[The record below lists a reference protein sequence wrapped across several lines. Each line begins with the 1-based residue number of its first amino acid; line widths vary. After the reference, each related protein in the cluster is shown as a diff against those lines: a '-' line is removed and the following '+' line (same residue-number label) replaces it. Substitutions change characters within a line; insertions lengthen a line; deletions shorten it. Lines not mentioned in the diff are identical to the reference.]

1 MTFSTGALFS
11 LLAGAS
17 WGDLLSLLVRI
28 TLIAAVGGCL
38 CALLRHASAAKRH
51 LAATTTLAA
60 LIALPIAWA
69 LLPSVSLPILPAK
82 PVSTSAV
89 ERTAPA
95 PEVAGSSSSAGFP
108 RPQVGAVTG
117 ITAPA
122 SLHVSG
128 SQALALAILIAFV
141 VTTALLLHLFLS
153 LAAAWITAR
162 RARRVDD
169 ASLRRDLDEARAR
182 LGVSR
187 PVDLRESASVGV
199 PVVWG
204 FVRPV
209 LLLPLGARHWTREQL
224 RVVFL
229 HEVAHVARRDGLGLL
244 LGRVVTSLF
253 WFHPLVWMLAGIAR
267 RECERCCD
275 DLVLAVGE
283 RPTDYAERLLAIVR
297 SMTRPDSFAGVAP
310 ALAQRS
316 NLEGRLV
323 SILSAKQR
331 RGPASRAVIVATIG
345 SAALLLVVT
354 ATVQVVAAHPVG
366 RLVDPASQTA
376 SIPAGDASSAVHAI
390 LDGAQAAPQ
399 SPEQSKVGEQSF
411 RAGEEAFQEGSYVRA
426 ASSYLAAVAAGH
438 RCPESL
444 YRAASALAK
453 AGASEDAMRTLEAA
467 IEAGFDG
474 TQVASDPNLKD
485 LRSDPRFEVL
495 VNPQPPSESMVASV
509 PIPVVAS
516 VPPAVYKVAGSLP
529 GSNDPSG
536 IDLLRAG
543 QSDRAIAA
551 FEEEVRQTGS
561 TNAMYNIACAYA
573 LRGDKRRA
581 FDALERAI
589 ENGFDNSQAMTQD
602 DDLRLLQGD
611 PHFYQLVRLTKDLQ
625 LFGSM
630 PFGFRGPEDWRTSL
644 SRFER
649 VTKEHPNLGRA
660 WANLGFARLEAG
672 DPRGGAAAYQRAL
685 DLGYQG
691 PTVMYNLACCA
702 ARSGDVDAAFRWLD
716 RADQAG
722 FEIGEHVGSDSDLD
736 ALRGDRRY
744 DDLLERWDQK
754 MAKEHREKKKEKD
767 KDKEADKTY

>member
-11 LLAGAS
+11 ILAGAS
-17 WGDLLSLLVRI
+17 WGDLLSLLVRV

-38 CALLRHASAAKRH
+38 CKLLRHASAAKRH

-89 ERTAPA
+89 ERPSPA
-95 PEVAGSSSSAGFP
+95 PGVAGSSSVGFP
-108 RPQVGAVTG
+108 GPSVGAVTG

-128 SQALALAILIAFV
+128 SQLLALAILTAFA

-162 RARRVDD
+162 RARRIED
-169 ASLRRDLDEARAR
+169 ASLRHDLDEARER

-187 PVDLRESASVGV
+187 PVDLRESANIGV

-204 FVRPV
+204 FYRPV
-209 LLLPLGARHWTREQL
+209 LLLPLGARLWTREQL

-229 HEVAHVARRDGLGLL
+229 HEVAHVARRDGMGLL
-244 LGRVVTSLF
+244 LGRIVTSLF
-253 WFHPLVWMLAGIAR
+253 WFHPLVWMLARIAR

-275 DLVLAVGE
+275 DLVLAAGE

-297 SMTRPDSFAGVAP
+297 SIARPDPFAGVAP

-331 RGPASRAVIVATIG
+331 RGPVSRAGFIATIG
-345 SAALLLVVT
+345 SAALLLVLT

-366 RLVDPASQTA
+366 RLVDPTSETA
-376 SIPAGDASSAVHAI
+376 SVTADDQGSAVHAI
-390 LDGAQAAPQ
+390 LDGEPTAPQ
-399 SPEQSKVGEQSF
+399 SPEQSKAGEQSF

-444 YRAASALAK
+444 YRAAGALAK
-453 AGASEDAMRTLEAA
+453 AGANEDAMRTLEAA

-474 TQVASDPNLKD
+474 TEVASDPNFEG
-485 LRSDPRFEVL
+485 LRADPRFEAL
-495 VNPQPPSESMVASV
+495 ASPQPPAVPMAVSMPV
-509 PIPVVAS
+509 PVVAS
-516 VPPAVYKVAGSLP
+516 VPPQVYQVAGSR
-529 GSNDPSG
+529 SDDQSG
-536 IDLLRAG
+536 IGLLRAG
-543 QSDRAIAA
+543 QYDRAVAA

-573 LRGDKRRA
+573 LHGDKRRA

-589 ENGFDNSQAMTQD
+589 ENGFDNSQVMVQD

-630 PFGFRGPEDWRTSL
+630 PFGFRGPEDWRASL

-672 DPRGGAAAYQRAL
+672 DPKGGAAAYQRAL
-685 DLGYQG
+685 ELGYQG

-702 ARSGDVDAAFRWLD
+702 ARSGDVDDAFRWLD
-716 RADQAG
+716 KADKAG

-736 ALRGDRRY
+736 PLRGDRRY

-754 MAKEHREKKKEKD
+754 MAKEHREKKKDKD